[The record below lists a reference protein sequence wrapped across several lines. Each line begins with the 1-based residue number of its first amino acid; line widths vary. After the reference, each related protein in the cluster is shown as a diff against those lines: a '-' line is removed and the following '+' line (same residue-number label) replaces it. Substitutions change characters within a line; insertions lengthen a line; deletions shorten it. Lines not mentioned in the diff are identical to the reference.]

1 MGGRGRWRII
11 GPRSAKPALRCGMAR
26 LKRDKQ
32 KVVEEVWDDARVRG
46 FLDKI
51 PPDLPGDP
59 DFHVL
64 LFAYRS
70 MRANDFERFLRYF
83 KEAGR
88 NVSARNGDG
97 VDLARYI
104 APHAGAEPYIALL
117 EAAGSAAA

>member
-1 MGGRGRWRII
+1 M
-11 GPRSAKPALRCGMAR
+11 ALRRGAAR

-51 PPDLPGDP
+51 PPDLPGDA

-70 MRANDFERFLRYF
+70 MRASDFERFLRYF
-83 KEAGR
+83 TEAGR
-88 NVSARNGDG
+88 DVSARNGDG

-104 APHAGAEPYIALL
+104 APHAGAGPYIALL
-117 EAAGSAAA
+117 EAAGNGAA